1 MTESSSHS
9 EDPDNHGNGIPI
21 PESVTVAGESTHY
34 GGKGRPSYLNCNSGD
49 EAFTAA
55 RPSVIIQLQKSL
67 MHYNCIKLIKQA
79 PL

>member
-1 MTESSSHS
+1 MTDCSSHS
-9 EDPDNHGNGIPI
+9 EDPNKHGNGIPK

-34 GGKGRPSYLNCNSGD
+34 GGKDRPSYLNCNRGD

-55 RPSVIIQLQKSL
+55 RPSITIQLQKSL
-67 MHYNCIKLIKQA
+67 MHYNGIKLIKQA